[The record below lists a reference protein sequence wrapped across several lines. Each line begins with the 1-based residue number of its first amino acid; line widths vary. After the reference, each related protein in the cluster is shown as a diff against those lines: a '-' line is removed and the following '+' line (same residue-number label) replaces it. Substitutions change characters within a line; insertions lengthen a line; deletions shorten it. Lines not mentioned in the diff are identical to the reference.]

1 MSRFCSQRLSA
12 LEAYTPGEQ
21 PRDQTYIKLN
31 TNESP
36 YPPSP
41 QVLAAVGREEMENLR
56 LYSDPEGGE
65 LRTKLAALYDLAPDN
80 VFLSNGSDDILNFA
94 FWAFGG
100 DGAGFSSLT
109 YSFYPVFCQLH
120 GVSWET
126 VPLEQDFSLNPEL
139 LCGKRKL
146 TVLANPNAPTG
157 IAVGLDVVEKLLRA
171 NPDVVV
177 IVDEAYVDFGA
188 KSVYPLVKKYA
199 NLLVVMTY
207 SKSRSLAGARLG
219 FALGDKALIGDL
231 NKLKYSTNPYNVNRL
246 SLKIGQAALDS
257 QAYFDENAK
266 RIIATREKTGAS
278 LRQMGFRMP
287 PSLANFL
294 FITKKGLDGEILYK
308 KLKERGVLIRHF
320 SDPRIAQYNRVT
332 IGTEEEMAIFLQ
344 RVAELLIEEGTCCA
358 NC

>member
-1 MSRFCSQRLSA
+1 MSRFCSQRLAA
-12 LEAYTPGEQ
+12 LEAYAPGEQ

-41 QVLAAVGREEMENLR
+41 AVLAAVSREEVEALR
-56 LYSDPEGGE
+56 LYSDPEGTG
-65 LRTKLAALYDLAPDN
+65 LRTSLAALYGLEPDH
-80 VFLSNGSDDILNFA
+80 VLVSNGSDDILNFA

-100 DGAGFSSLT
+100 DGAVFPDLT

-120 GVSWET
+120 GVEWDT
-126 VPLEQDFSLNPEL
+126 VPLEPDFSVDPEK
-139 LCGKRKL
+139 LCGKQKL

-157 IAVGLDVVEKLLRA
+157 MALTPDEIETIVAS
-171 NPDVVV
+171 NPDHVVV
-177 IVDEAYVDFGA
+177 VDEAYVDFGA

-219 FALGDKALIGDL
+219 FALGDKALIADL
-231 NKLKYSTNPYNVNRL
+231 TKLKNSTNPYNVNRL
-246 SLKIGQAALDS
+246 TQRMGQAAIES
-257 QAYFDENAK
+257 QAYFDENVK
-266 RIIATREKTGAS
+266 RIIATREKTAS
-278 LRQMGFRMP
+278 ALRRMGFRMP
-287 PSLANFL
+287 PSQANFL

-308 KLKERGVLIRHF
+308 KLKERGILIRHF

-332 IGTEEEMAIFLQ
+332 IGTDEEMDCFLQ
-344 RVAELLIEEGTCCA
+344 LVAEILVEEGTCCA